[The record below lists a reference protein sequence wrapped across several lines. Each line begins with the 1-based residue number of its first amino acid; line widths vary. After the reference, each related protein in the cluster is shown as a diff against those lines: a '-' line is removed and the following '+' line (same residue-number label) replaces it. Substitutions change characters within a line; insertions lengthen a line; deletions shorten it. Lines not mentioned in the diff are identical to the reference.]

1 MTAPLTATIS
11 SPFFLQPSGLCPGRA
26 NYCQSPDPGIRLLPW
41 RQVSLVWLCCKA
53 SPSWQRAPSS
63 PQQFLPTAPWPVGS
77 LLHCGG
83 FPFPLL
89 PRFNFPTLLLEENFK
104 SGSIFTVGFFF
115 FLSLLKNAIQEAK
128 PNTYLNTTATSVTT
142 KAQTAGPVTAF
153 SPKGGV
159 FRLDSAGIVPI
170 LSNVNNYLI

>member
-53 SPSWQRAPSS
+53 SPSWQRTPSS

-77 LLHCGG
+77 LLLCGG
-83 FPFPLL
+83 FPLPLL

-104 SGSIFTVGFFF
+104 SGSILTVGSFFF
-115 FLSLLKNAIQEAK
+115 FFFKFIEKCHTRSKTKHLPKHYSHICHYKGADSRPSYCLSHLREGFFGWTPPA
-128 PNTYLNTTATSVTT
+128 
-142 KAQTAGPVTAF
+142 
-153 SPKGGV
+153 
-159 FRLDSAGIVPI
+159 
-170 LSNVNNYLI
+170 

>member
-104 SGSIFTVGFFF
+104 SGSIFTVGSFF